1 MFNRDYI
8 TKEEVKDYNSNWLQI
23 PDHSYRILEVS
34 ECEKTNALLN
44 LISHQPDIDE
54 IYL

>member
-1 MFNRDYI
+1 MFNLDYI
-8 TKEEVKDYNSNWLQI
+8 TKEEVKDYNSNWPQI